1 LYNGSSNG
9 LFVRIDDRDAA
20 EHVEFSRLLVGPG
33 YFSTMG
39 VRLLGGREFQHADA
53 PGAPSMA
60 IVNAEFS
67 RRHFGGRSPV
77 GSRLRFEREGLTYEI
92 VGMVSNGKHQTL
104 GEDQRAA
111 LYLPLLQHAKGVDIA
126 FVLARTRSEAA
137 AFTAPVREALGEL
150 DQSVSVDVEP
160 MQSAL
165 RFALMPSR
173 IGAAVLGSLGALG
186 LILAAF
192 GLYALVSYSVSR
204 RVGEIAIRT
213 ALGATRAGI
222 VRLVIRDAAV
232 LVGAGVV
239 LGLAISAF
247 VTAPLSTFLVAGL
260 STKDPVSFVGT
271 SLVFV
276 LVSVLASWLP
286 ARSATR
292 VSPVG
297 AMRLD

>member
-1 LYNGSSNG
+1 MGSA
-9 LFVRIDDRDAA
+9 RIDDRA
-20 EHVEFSRLLVGPG
+20 EAQHVEFFRSSVGPG

-39 VRLLGGREFQHADA
+39 VRLLGGREFQVTDA
-53 PGAPSMA
+53 PGTPNVA
-60 IVNAEFS
+60 IVNAEFA
-67 RRHFGGRSPV
+67 RRYFDGRSPV
-77 GSRLRFEREGLTYEI
+77 GSLLRFESEGLTYEI
-92 VGMVSNGKHQTL
+92 VGMVANGKHQTL

-111 LYLPLLQHAKGVDIA
+111 LYLPFRQDPGELGVA
-126 FVLARTRSEAA
+126 FVLARTRGEAA
-137 AFTAPVREALGEL
+137 GFAATVREALGEL
-150 DQSVSVDVEP
+150 DHSVSVQVQP

-165 RFALMPSR
+165 TFALLPSR

-192 GLYALVSYSVSR
+192 GLYALVSYTVSR

-222 VRLVIRDAAV
+222 LRLIVRDAAF

-239 LGLAISAF
+239 IGLAISTF

-260 STKDPVSFVGT
+260 GTKDPVSFLGT
-271 SLVFV
+271 AVLFV

-292 VSPVG
+292 VSPVV